1 MPRGASPYLRPS
13 LDLSS
18 AVDAY
23 LDHLRV
29 ERALAPN
36 SITSYA
42 SDLAKL
48 AAFAEEQGVTTT
60 EGVDPVIITRFLVS
74 LDRGGLGARSAM
86 RHLSAVRGFCRF
98 LTRERWIG
106 ADPTADI
113 ATPRLGR
120 RLPTVLS
127 FEEVVRL
134 LGAPDLTK
142 PRGRRDRAMLSL
154 MYAAGLRVSELCSL
168 RASDLDGRRGFV
180 SVLGKGGKRRL
191 VPVGEVALADID
203 AYLKGPRPVSRG
215 RHHSALFL
223 SSWGR
228 PLTRQAFWKLVLR
241 YARQVG
247 ITKPISPHKLRHSFA
262 THLLERGADLRSVQA
277 LLGHANIGTT
287 EIYTHLTP
295 DHVRQAHRKA
305 HPRA

>member
-1 MPRGASPYLRPS
+1 MLGERSPYLRPS
-13 LDLSS
+13 LDLST

-48 AAFAEEQGVTTT
+48 AAFAEKQGVATT
-60 EGVDPVIITRFLVS
+60 EGVDPVVITRFLVS
-74 LDRGGLGARSAM
+74 LDRGGLGARSAT

-98 LTRERWIG
+98 LARERWIG
-106 ADPTADI
+106 ADPTSDI

-120 RLPTVLS
+120 RLPAVLS

-134 LGAPDLTK
+134 LETPDVTK

-168 RASDLDGRRGFV
+168 KASDLDGRRGFV

-203 AYLKGPRPVSRG
+203 AYLSAPRPVRAG
-215 RHHSALFL
+215 RSHPALFL

-228 PLTRQAFWKLVLR
+228 PLTRQGFWKLVLR
-241 YARQVG
+241 YARQAG
-247 ITKPISPHKLRHSFA
+247 ITKAISPHKLRHSFA
-262 THLLERGADLRSVQA
+262 THLLAGGADLRVVQE
-277 LLGHANIGTT
+277 LLGHASITT
-287 EIYTHLTP
+287 TAIYTHL
-295 DHVRQAHRKA
+295 DRGYLREVHRTF
-305 HPRA
+305 HPRP

>member
-1 MPRGASPYLRPS
+1 

-36 SITSYA
+36 SVAAYA

-48 AAFAEEQGVTTT
+48 AAFAEEREVTTT
-60 EGVDPVIITRFLVS
+60 EGLDPVVITRFLVS
-74 LDRGGLGARSAM
+74 LDKGGLGARSAT

-98 LTRERWIG
+98 LARERWIA
-106 ADPTADI
+106 ADPTTDI

-120 RLPTVLS
+120 RLPAVLS

-134 LGAPDLTK
+134 LEAPDLTK

-154 MYAAGLRVSELCSL
+154 MYAAGLRVSELCGL
-168 RASDLDGRRGFV
+168 KASDLDGRRGFV

-203 AYLKGPRPVSRG
+203 AYLKGPRPMRNGRG
-215 RHHSALFL
+215 HPALFL

-295 DHVRQAHRKA
+295 DHVRRAHRKA

>member
-1 MPRGASPYLRPS
+1 M
-13 LDLSS
+13 DLST

-36 SITSYA
+36 SISSYA

-48 AAFAEEQGVTTT
+48 ASFAEENGVTTT
-60 EGVDPVIITRFLVS
+60 EAVDAVVVTRFLVS
-74 LDRGGLGARSAM
+74 LDRAGLGARSAT

-98 LTRERWIG
+98 LSRERWIG

-120 RLPTVLS
+120 RLPAVLT

-134 LGAPDLTK
+134 LEAPDLTK

-154 MYAAGLRVSELCSL
+154 MYAAGLRVSELCAL
-168 RASDLDGRRGFV
+168 KTSDLDQRRGFV
-180 SVLGKGGKRRL
+180 NVLGKGGKRRL
-191 VPVGEVALADID
+191 VPVGEVALVDVE
-203 AYLKGPRPVSRG
+203 AYTKGPRPARAG
-215 RHHSALFL
+215 RAHPALFL

-228 PLTRQAFWKLVLR
+228 PLTRQGFWKLLLR
-241 YARQVG
+241 YARKVG

-287 EIYTHLTP
+287 EIYTHLTA
-295 DHVRQAHRKA
+295 DHVRRAHQKS

>member
-1 MPRGASPYLRPS
+1 V
-13 LDLSS
+13 DLSS

-36 SITSYA
+36 TIASYA

-48 AAFAEEQGVTTT
+48 AAFAEERGATTT
-60 EGVDPVIITRFLVS
+60 DAIDAVVVTRFLVA
-74 LDRGGLGARSAM
+74 LDRGGLGARSAT

-98 LTRERWIG
+98 LTRERLIP
-106 ADPTADI
+106 ADPTAEI

-120 RLPTVLS
+120 RLPVVLS
-127 FEEVVRL
+127 FEDVVRL
-134 LGAPDLTK
+134 LGAPDVTK

-154 MYAAGLRVSELCSL
+154 MYAAGLRVSELCAL
-168 RASDLDGRRGFV
+168 KASDLDRRRGFV
-180 SVLGKGGKRRL
+180 NVLGKGGKRRL
-191 VPVGEVALADID
+191 VPVGEVALEDVD
-203 AYLKGPRPVSRG
+203 ACLKDARPARAG
-215 RHHSALFL
+215 RAHPALFL

-228 PLTRQAFWKLVLR
+228 PLSRQAFWKLVLR
-241 YARQVG
+241 YARKAG

-277 LLGHANIGTT
+277 LLGHANIATT

-295 DHVRQAHRKA
+295 DHVRQAHRRS